1 MPCASLPVSGQ
12 VSSPYGWRWLNG
24 RSDLHTGV
32 DIGAPE
38 GTPVFALLPG
48 QVVVAAPTGTLSGY
62 GNVIVLQH
70 GDGFFSLYAHLSA
83 VRVLE
88 GQTVPSGALLG
99 AVGRTAGTRDDP
111 TKLFEQSGAHLHLEL
126 LSKWPPSGRDLDR
139 LDPGQVLPALGIIVP
154 THGPLLQTADCSSS
168 SASIV
173 SAARSGLPPV
183 ASFGVQ
189 ARSSARAGAGGF
201 LALAALFLY
210 LKSKRRAVE
219 RAA

>member
-38 GTPVFALLPG
+38 GSPVFAILPG
-48 QVVVAAPTGTLSGY
+48 RVVVAAPTGALSGY
-62 GNVIVLQH
+62 GNVIVLEH
-70 GDGFFSLYAHLSA
+70 GPTFYSLYAHLSV

-88 GQTVPSGALLG
+88 GQSVPSGGLLG

-111 TKLFEQSGAHLHLEL
+111 GKVFDSSGAHLHLEL
-126 LSKWPPSGRDLDR
+126 LSRWPPSGRDLDR
-139 LDPGQVLPALGIIVP
+139 IDPGQVLPALGIIVP
-154 THGPLLQTADCSSS
+154 SHGPLLQTADCSSS
-168 SASIV
+168 SSV
-173 SAARSGLPPV
+173 PAAGSGLPPT
-183 ASFGVQ
+183 ASSQPQ
-189 ARSSARAGAGGF
+189 ARSSARAGGF
-201 LALAALFLY
+201 LALLALFLY